1 MAGAGK
7 AAGKILGDAVK
18 DAVIKKGTEIAVD
31 KVNSTMDKYSQKKDN
46 TLYENE
52 KRLRERIAPELKK
65 EKIKSTSQTI
75 NNTNIINNNGT
86 QSNSKGNPVN
96 DNQNNM
102 SAEEAEERAEQIREE
117 KARLNEEKKQK
128 IEELKA
134 KIEQKKSEIKA
145 GPKGLLKFFSS
156 YSALS
161 FIGTIDALWS
171 IIPIVGQIFG
181 FVSQVI
187 FWTIPAIMLGNFSIV
202 IKAIMVQIVDT
213 IIGLILDTV
222 EVLTLGTGLGISVL
236 ADFATEFVLIKFSP
250 SEAIIEA
257 YEESIPSKI
266 AELDEEFEERKLAIE
281 KDYSYKKKGFIS
293 KYFGGSEK
301 SRKIMSM
308 LAFMGIAAFGPFGT
322 GYLAMGEGAS
332 YIPIIFLVIFLS
344 VISLIGVIEKKD
356 VYALLIFLVINLFF
370 IDIMKIINDLDL
382 FGNNA
387 FIGPIIFI
395 VFMLMFVAKI
405 QFDINNAKFIGM
417 LLIVLLLFSTPFM
430 FAYLSSDYFTERAQE
445 SFMTTKVELDNM
457 NIWEK
462 AVLWFEYQT
471 KLGKGEIIAGAEMES
486 TQQHIGVEIAGV
498 GGVTKD
504 FRLGDEVK
512 TQIYY
517 KTGAYFPLNVYTT
530 CKVGTTVG
538 EIPTNQNV
546 KLGAGFSETFVECYL
561 KDLKKGSH
569 KVDFTTVYPYTSTVD
584 IPLKIM
590 SKEFADHI
598 TSTSFVENKVDL
610 EEFVG
615 GTQKARTD
623 AGPVVIGVS
632 NTMNNGKQVL
642 KMPIV
647 INKTSVEPLKL
658 IFQLQPYLSAKD
670 SQTLGKVA
678 RITGIKIDSPRG
690 LEFKCSNIDD
700 AKNIEVKEEGNRQIL
715 TVDGVNIKGSTYVDF
730 NCELIVDKNYV
741 NEFVPSTFFSMNT
754 ILVSISYD
762 YSMES
767 STLVKVI

>member
-1 MAGAGK
+1 MVETSNGSR
-7 AAGKILGDAVK
+7 L
-18 DAVIKKGTEIAVD
+18 KG
-31 KVNSTMDKYSQKKDN
+31 NSDN
-46 TLYENE
+46 TINENYARNVE
-52 KRLRERIAPELKK
+52 KSFANKGLKT
-65 EKIKSTSQTI
+65 KSNSSSQTV
-75 NNTNIINNNGT
+75 NNTIINNNGT
-86 QSNSKGNPVN
+86 QSNSKVNPINN
-96 DNQNNM
+96 DQNNL

-134 KIEQKKSEIKA
+134 EIERRKSEIKA
-145 GPKGLLKFFSS
+145 GPKGLLKFFSTP
-156 YSALS
+156 AAV
-161 FIGTIDALWS
+161 GVVGAVDALCS

-181 FVSQVI
+181 FVAQII
-187 FWTIPAIMLGNFSIV
+187 FWAIPSIMLGNFSILF
-202 IKAIMVQIVDT
+202 KAALVQTVDT
-213 IIGLILDTV
+213 IIGLIMDAVEFLTV
-222 EVLTLGTGLGISVL
+222 GIGMGLSVV
-236 ADFATEFVLIKFSP
+236 ADFATEFVMIKFGP
-250 SEAIIEA
+250 SVAITEA
-257 YEESIPSKI
+257 YEESIPSRF

-332 YIPIIFLVIFLS
+332 YIPIIFLVILLS
-344 VISLIGVIEKKD
+344 VISLMGVIEKKD

-370 IDIMKIINDLDL
+370 IDIMKIVNDLDL

-405 QFDINNAKFIGM
+405 QFDISNAKFIAM

-462 AVLWFEYQT
+462 AVLWFQYQT
-471 KLGKGEIIAGAEMES
+471 KLGKGEVIAGAEMES

-504 FRLGDEVK
+504 FRLGDVVK

-517 KTGAYFPLNVYTT
+517 KTGAYFKLKVYTT

-546 KLGAGFSETFVECYL
+546 ELGAGFSETFVECYL

-590 SKEFADHI
+590 SKEFADHV

-647 INKTSVEPLKL
+647 INRTSVEPLKL
-658 IFQLQPYLSAKD
+658 IFQLQPYLSAKN

-678 RITGIKIDSPRG
+678 RITAIKIDSPRG

-715 TVDGVNIKGSTYVDF
+715 TVGGVNIKGSTYVDF

-762 YSMES
+762 YSMEA